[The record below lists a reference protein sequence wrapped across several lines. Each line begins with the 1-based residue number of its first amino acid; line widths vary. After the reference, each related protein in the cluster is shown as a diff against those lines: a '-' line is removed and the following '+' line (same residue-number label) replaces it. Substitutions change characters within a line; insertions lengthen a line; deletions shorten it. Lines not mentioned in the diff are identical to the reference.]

1 MKTRFVTTSRLA
13 IAGALS
19 LSLVAPVAP
28 ALAESEPQTT
38 AEESAGDLQDL
49 VSQVQIP
56 FERFELENGLTV
68 IVHTDRKAP
77 IVGVAVWYNV
87 GSKDEPKGLTGFA
100 HLFEH
105 LMFNGSENAPA
116 DYFQYLQEMGATD
129 YNGTTSFDRTNYFQ
143 TVPRPALERALWLE
157 SDRMG
162 YLLGAVTQEKLD
174 NQIGVVQNEK
184 RQGDNQP
191 GGLVFYEILETL
203 FPDGHPYQHSVIGSM
218 EDIEGATLD
227 DVRGWFRDKYGP
239 NNATLVLAGDIST
252 EEARPMVERYFGPIA
267 RGPVNTPAAAAIP
280 TLDAP
285 VRTVMTDAVAATSV
299 SLYWPAPGITS
310 DDLTALNVGAQVLG
324 GLLSSRLDQVLVREE
339 ELAVSV
345 SAGNYDFQRVG
356 ILSVSAT
363 LADGVELETLERRL
377 TEVVNDYIAQGPTAD
392 EVRRAAT
399 SNLAGTIRG
408 LEQVGGFGGKAVALA
423 RGEVLAGDPNFA
435 VNQLALLASITP
447 ADVQDAMER
456 WMTRPAMTVILE
468 PGERSDDY
476 VEAASVTGNDT
487 GETAEARPADN
498 TITVS
503 LERPAPSIDSV
514 PLLDFPAVE
523 RTTLANGMKLTYA
536 QRDAVPATYITL
548 SFDAGS
554 AADPVDLRGLEG
566 ITLNLFEEGTQNLSG
581 QEIAEARERLG
592 FTISTGG
599 GDDRS
604 SFTLSSLSA
613 NLTPSLELFSEIV
626 REPAFNEADLARV
639 QGQTITGIRSSMRS
653 PNGIARRAIGVE
665 LFGTDSPYG
674 GVTTIESISAITRD
688 DLVAFAD
695 TWIRPDNGEVFV
707 VSSLPLED
715 IVAQLNSAFGDW
727 QAEPGVARGEKD
739 FANLPTETS
748 DGNRIVLYNRPNS
761 PQSFILGAQITP
773 LDASDPQWVDFVNA
787 NNSLGGNFL
796 ARLNMNLRETRGWSY
811 GVRGGS
817 QARENSVVYAIS
829 GGVQADRTGDSVS
842 EMIRETSEFLT
853 INGVTP
859 DELTR
864 NVTNEIGV
872 LPGRFETSRSVL
884 GAMQSIALFDRSD
897 DYYETLVDRYQA
909 QTIDSLNT
917 AARSALDVDSFV
929 WVVVGDAESVLPQLE
944 TLGLPVEVREMEGE

>member
-19 LSLVAPVAP
+19 FALAAPVAP
-28 ALAESEPQTT
+28 ALAESQPQAA
-38 AEESAGDLQDL
+38 AEESIGDLQDL
-49 VSQVQIP
+49 VAQVQIP

-87 GSKDEPKGLTGFA
+87 GSKDEPQGLTGFA

-239 NNATLVLAGDIST
+239 NNATLVLAGDISA

-267 RGPVNTPAAAAIP
+267 RGPVNTPAAATIP

-285 VRTVMTDAVAATSV
+285 LRTVMTDAVAATSV

-310 DDLTALNVGAQVLG
+310 DDLTALNVGTQVLG
-324 GLLSSRLDQVLVREE
+324 GLLSSRLDQILVREE

-356 ILSVSAT
+356 LLSVSAT
-363 LADGVELETLERRL
+363 LADGVALETLEQRL
-377 TEVVNDYIAQGPTAD
+377 NEVVNDFIQEGPTED

-399 SNLAGTIRG
+399 SNLAGTVRG

-423 RGEVLAGDPNFA
+423 RGEVLAGDPDFA

-447 ADVQDAMER
+447 TDVQDAMER

-468 PGERSDDY
+468 PGERSNDY
-476 VEAASVTGNDT
+476 VEAASIAGGDVD
-487 GETAEARPADN
+487 ETAEAQPADN

-503 LERPAPSIDSV
+503 LERPAPPIDSV

-548 SFDAGS
+548 SFNAGS
-554 AADPVDLRGLEG
+554 AADSLELRGLEG

-626 REPAFNEADLARV
+626 REPAFNDADLARV

-674 GVTTIESISAITRD
+674 GVTTIESIGAITRD

-695 TWIRPDNGEVFV
+695 AWIRPDNGEVFV
-707 VSSLPLED
+707 VSSLPLEN
-715 IVAQLNSAFGDW
+715 IVAQLNAAFGDW
-727 QAEPGVARGEKD
+727 RAEPGVARGEKD

-773 LDASDPQWVDFVNA
+773 LDASDPKWVDFVNA

-853 INGVTP
+853 VNGVTP

-897 DYYETLVDRYQA
+897 DYYETLVGRYQA

-929 WVVVGDAESVLPQLE
+929 WIVVGDAELVLPQLE